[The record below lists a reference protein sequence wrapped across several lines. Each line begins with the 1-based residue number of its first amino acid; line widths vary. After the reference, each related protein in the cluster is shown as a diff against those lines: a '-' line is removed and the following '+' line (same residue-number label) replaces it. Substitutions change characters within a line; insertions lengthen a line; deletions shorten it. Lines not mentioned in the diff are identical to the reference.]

1 MDASKRLTERPNRFP
16 AAFQT
21 WHNGGLQKSSTY
33 YSDVLYD
40 GVSEYASFVER
51 HHNTNTFAQ
60 LHIANNEAEYD
71 DLISDLFGDE

>member
-1 MDASKRLTERPNRFP
+1 MHLKEQKDQTVFQPRFKHGIT
-16 AAFQT
+16 ADCK
-21 WHNGGLQKSSTY
+21 KSSTY

-51 HHNTNTFAQ
+51 HHNSNTFAQ
-60 LHIANNEAEYD
+60 LHIAANEAEYD